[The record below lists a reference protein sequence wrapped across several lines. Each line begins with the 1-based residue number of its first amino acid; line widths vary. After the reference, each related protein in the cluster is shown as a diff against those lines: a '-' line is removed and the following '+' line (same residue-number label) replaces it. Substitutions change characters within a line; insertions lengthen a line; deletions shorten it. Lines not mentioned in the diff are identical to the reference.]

1 MTMFGSQWL
10 ANAGGAGYEID
21 QSIRFSDNDS
31 ARLARTVSS
40 SGSLTTWT
48 LSGWIKRGRYTS
60 SVNNQWFPVYT
71 ASAGSTAYDAP
82 LNFNDAAAG
91 GSFDV
96 YIAGQEWRTTAL
108 ARDTSAWY
116 HVVIVW
122 DTTNGT
128 ASDRMRLYVNGERQT
143 DFSITGSVS
152 SGANSQW
159 NSSSYSHHRIG
170 NLNYNGGETTYVFD
184 GYLAEINFIDGTA
197 LDPTSFGEYNDDGVW
212 VPIEYTN
219 AAGYGTNGFYITGE
233 TASDLGEDFS
243 GNSNDFTSS
252 GLTTADQMLDTPTDN
267 FCTWN
272 PLKTNS
278 SATLSD
284 GNLNYTASGA
294 QRTTSTFAVNSGKW
308 YAEFTISAATG
319 SQTWGVVDITQVSL
333 TDAYIGQRSYEWG
346 IDGLARTWNNGSNAA
361 NYTDFSASDVIGIA
375 LDMDN
380 GKVWF
385 RDNDGTF
392 LSGGD
397 PAAGTTPDFSGL
409 SGDICFAAQFTGGN
423 VTINC
428 GQSAYTNAP
437 PTGFNALSTANLA
450 TPSIKDGS
458 AYFQP
463 TLYTGNNGTQ
473 AIVNSG
479 NSDLAPDLVWIKSR
493 TTTRNHI
500 LTDAV
505 RGVTKSVSSNT
516 ASAEATDA
524 DNLTAF
530 GSDGFTVGDD
540 TSFSPDVNASGVNYV
555 AWQWAANGAGSSNTD
570 GTISSTVSADTTS
583 GFSIVSYVGNSTSGA
598 TVGHGLG
605 AVPKM
610 MILKDRDVAEN
621 WCIYHEELGPTKF
634 LYFTTAAAFTASNR
648 WNDTAPT
655 SSVFT
660 LGNETQV
667 NATGRDYV
675 VYCFAEI
682 PGYNSI
688 GSYTGNGSTD
698 GPFVYTGFK
707 PAFVMFKVSTNAP
720 TGWAIIDNKRS
731 NPFNPTDGLLQ
742 PDQSGVESTSDK
754 WDILSNGF
762 KVRTTWPA
770 VNGNGYTVTYMAF
783 AENPFGGD
791 GVAPATAR

>member
-1 MTMFGSQWL
+1 MSIIQGTSK
-10 ANAGGAGYEID
+10 AAGGAAYEID
-21 QSIRFSDNDS
+21 QSIRFNDGDSPYFNRTFGTPTSSSQFGYSFWVKLGADYDGKYIISANGGGNNDNFYFSSNKINIQEGGVNRLVSDQVFRDYSSWYHFVVAYDLGNATATQKLRVYLNGSEITSWSTDTRS
-31 ARLARTVSS
+31 SLSSTSSRLNAAVSHDVGANVFNGVSS
-40 SGSLTTWT
+40 HINNWDGYIAEFHFVDGAVLTPTDF
-48 LSGWIKRGRYTS
+48 GKY
-60 SVNNQWFPVYT
+60 
-71 ASAGSTAYDAP
+71 
-82 LNFNDAAAG
+82 NDA
-91 GSFDV
+91 
-96 YIAGQEWRTTAL
+96 
-108 ARDTSAWY
+108 
-116 HVVIVW
+116 
-122 DTTNGT
+122 
-128 ASDRMRLYVNGERQT
+128 
-143 DFSITGSVS
+143 
-152 SGANSQW
+152 
-159 NSSSYSHHRIG
+159 
-170 NLNYNGGETTYVFD
+170 
-184 GYLAEINFIDGTA
+184 
-197 LDPTSFGEYNDDGVW
+197 GVW
-212 VPIEYTN
+212 IPI
-219 AAGYGTNGFYITGE
+219 AASPTYGNNGFYITGA
-233 TASDLGEDFS
+233 TAGDLGEDFS
-243 GNSNDFTSS
+243 GNNNDFTSS
-252 GLTTADQMLDTPTDN
+252 GLATTDQMSDTPTNN

-319 SQTWGVVDITQVSL
+319 SQTWGVVDIAQVSL

-346 IDGLARTWNNGSNAA
+346 IDGLARTWSNGSNAA
-361 NYTDFSASDVIGIA
+361 NYTDFTAGYFIGIA

-385 RDNDGTF
+385 RDNYGTF

-428 GQSAYTNAP
+428 GQSAYTNTP
-437 PTGFNALSTANLA
+437 PTGFNALNTANLP
-450 TPSIKDGS
+450 TPSITDGS

-463 TLYTGNNGTQ
+463 TLYTGTGSSLAVTQ
-473 AIVNSG
+473 AG
-479 NSDLAPDLVWIKSR
+479 NSTFQPDWVWIKGRSGA
-493 TTTRNHI
+493 TEHV

-505 RGVTKSVSSNT
+505 RGVTKELSSNDT
-516 ASAEATDA
+516 GAEETVAQG
-524 DNLTAF
+524 LTTF
-530 GSDGFTVGDD
+530 GSSGFTVGTDGSYN
-540 TSFSPDVNASGVNYV
+540 TSSATYV
-555 AWQWAANGAGSSNTD
+555 GWQWAANGAGSSNTD

-621 WCIYHEELGPTKF
+621 WVIYNEVIGPTKF
-634 LYFTTAAAFTASNR
+634 MYFTTDAAFTASNR

-682 PGYNSI
+682 PGYSSI
-688 GSYTGNGSTD
+688 GSYTGNGSATD

-742 PDQSGVESTSDK
+742 PDQSSTEGTSDK

-762 KVRTTWPA
+762 KVRTTWAA
-770 VNGNGYTVTYMAF
+770 VNGSGYTVTYMAF
-783 AENPFGGD
+783 AEHPFGGD

>member
-1 MTMFGSQWL
+1 MSIIQGTSK
-10 ANAGGAGYEID
+10 AAGGAAYEID
-21 QSIRFSDNDS
+21 QSIRFNDGDSPYFNRTFGTPTSSSQFGYSFWVKLGADYDGKYIISANGGGNNDNFYFSSNKINIQEGGVNRLVSDQVFRDYSSWYHFVVAYDLGNATATQKLRVYLNGSEITSWSTDTRS
-31 ARLARTVSS
+31 SLSSTSSRLNAAVSHDVGANVFNGVSS
-40 SGSLTTWT
+40 HINNWDGYIAEFHFVDGAVLTPTDF
-48 LSGWIKRGRYTS
+48 GKY
-60 SVNNQWFPVYT
+60 
-71 ASAGSTAYDAP
+71 
-82 LNFNDAAAG
+82 NDA
-91 GSFDV
+91 
-96 YIAGQEWRTTAL
+96 
-108 ARDTSAWY
+108 
-116 HVVIVW
+116 
-122 DTTNGT
+122 
-128 ASDRMRLYVNGERQT
+128 
-143 DFSITGSVS
+143 
-152 SGANSQW
+152 
-159 NSSSYSHHRIG
+159 
-170 NLNYNGGETTYVFD
+170 
-184 GYLAEINFIDGTA
+184 
-197 LDPTSFGEYNDDGVW
+197 GVW
-212 VPIEYTN
+212 IPI
-219 AAGYGTNGFYITGE
+219 AASPTYGNNGFYITGA
-233 TASDLGEDFS
+233 TAGDLGEDFS
-243 GNSNDFTSS
+243 GNNNDFTSS
-252 GLTTADQMLDTPTDN
+252 GLATTDQMSDTPTNN

-319 SQTWGVVDITQVSL
+319 SQTWGVVDIAQVSL

-346 IDGLARTWNNGSNAA
+346 IDGLARTWSNGSNAA
-361 NYTDFSASDVIGIA
+361 NYTDFTAGDVIGIA

-428 GQSAYTNAP
+428 GQSAYTNTP
-437 PTGFNALSTANLA
+437 PTGFNALNTANLP
-450 TPSIKDGS
+450 TPSITDGS

-463 TLYTGNNGTQ
+463 TLYTGTGSSLAVTQ
-473 AIVNSG
+473 AG
-479 NSDLAPDLVWIKSR
+479 NSTFQPDWVWIKGRSGA
-493 TTTRNHI
+493 TEHV

-505 RGVTKSVSSNT
+505 RGVTKELSSNDT
-516 ASAEATDA
+516 GAEETVAQG
-524 DNLTAF
+524 LTTF
-530 GSDGFTVGDD
+530 GSSGFTVGTDGSYN
-540 TSFSPDVNASGVNYV
+540 TSSATYV
-555 AWQWAANGAGSSNTD
+555 GWQWAANGAGSSNTD

-621 WCIYHEELGPTKF
+621 WVIYNEVIGPTKF
-634 LYFTTAAAFTASNR
+634 MYFTTDAAFTASNR

-682 PGYNSI
+682 PGYSSI
-688 GSYTGNGSTD
+688 GSYTGNGSATD

-742 PDQSGVESTSDK
+742 PDQSSTEGTSDK

-762 KVRTTWPA
+762 KVRTTWAA
-770 VNGNGYTVTYMAF
+770 VNGSGYTVTYMAF
-783 AENPFGGD
+783 AEHPFGGD